1 MNMNRRTFVA
11 LAARMLFAG
20 GVRKASPSTEPAK
33 TAEPFRISQEDYR
46 KVEAEYLPQL
56 VEYPAAEAPGTII
69 IDPEH
74 RFLYLVLG
82 QGRAKRYGVGVGR
95 EGFGWSG
102 TATIRRKAQW
112 PRWIPPKEMMA
123 RDPKAAQWPDGM
135 PGGPENPFGAR
146 ALYLYQGEVDTLY
159 RIHGTPEAGSIGRAV
174 SSGCI
179 RMLNADV
186 AELYDRVA
194 IGAKVVVLPAGGL
207 IAGAGDA
214 APPAAPLR
222 EVQVDE
228 IKIDEPPA
236 SPSWRATS
244 KPVFANADER
254 QRAIR
259 AVLARR
265 REMRRRRLTVED
277 WLLSLEDDG

>member
-1 MNMNRRTFVA
+1 MFLV
-11 LAARMLFAG
+11 LAAAG
-20 GVRKASPSTEPAK
+20 VACERAGTASSA
-33 TAEPFRISQEDYR
+33 ISALYGISRADYK

-56 VEYPAAEAPGTII
+56 VDYPAAEAPGTIV

-82 QGRAKRYGVGVGR
+82 QGRAKRYGIGVGR
-95 EGFGWSG
+95 EGFEWSG
-102 TATIRRKAQW
+102 TAAIRRKAQW
-112 PRWIPPKEMMA
+112 PKWIPPKEMVA

-135 PGGPENPFGAR
+135 PGGPDNPLGAR

-159 RIHGTPEAGSIGRAV
+159 RIHGTPDAGSIGRAV

-194 IGAKVVVLPAGGL
+194 IGTKVVVLPAGGL

-222 EVQVDE
+222 EIQVDE
-228 IKIDEPPA
+228 LQIDESPA
-236 SPSWRATS
+236 SPSWRATG

-259 AVLARR
+259 AALARR